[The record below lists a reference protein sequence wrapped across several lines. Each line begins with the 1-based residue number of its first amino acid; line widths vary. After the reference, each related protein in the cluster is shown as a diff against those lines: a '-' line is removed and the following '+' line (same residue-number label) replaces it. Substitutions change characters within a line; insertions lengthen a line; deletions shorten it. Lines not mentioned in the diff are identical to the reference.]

1 MLEYDDDEPQRL
13 PEVDVIGTMIVD
25 SGGLASASYMGGS
38 GMTFEHLVA
47 PELMDAGINPTT
59 NVQTLQ
65 CAPSADLQA
74 RGRITSRDNEIARQ
88 DAVRALVG
96 LRATAWAAAI
106 AYYRL
111 LGSTRVVNG
120 VHYLEAEFTFADGGT
135 ERYYVN
141 PTSSNNAVAVLN
153 TLVQGDGVA
162 QTAPCA

>member
-1 MLEYDDDEPQRL
+1 
-13 PEVDVIGTMIVD
+13 
-25 SGGLASASYMGGS
+25 
-38 GMTFEHLVA
+38 
-47 PELMDAGINPTT
+47 MDAGINPTT
-59 NVQTLQ
+59 NVKTLQ
-65 CAPSADLQA
+65 CAPSADLRA
-74 RGRITSRDNEIARQ
+74 RGRITSRDNETARQ

-135 ERYYVN
+135 ESYYIN
-141 PTSSNNAVAVLN
+141 PTSSNNAVAVPN
-153 TLVQGDGVA
+153 SLVQGDGVV